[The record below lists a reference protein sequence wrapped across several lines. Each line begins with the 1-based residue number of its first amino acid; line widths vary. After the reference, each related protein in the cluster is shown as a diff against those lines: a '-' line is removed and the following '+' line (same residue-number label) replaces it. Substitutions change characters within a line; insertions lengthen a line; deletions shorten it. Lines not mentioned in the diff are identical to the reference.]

1 MFDLFR
7 FGVLAIPILNAC
19 ASRAASMSP
28 AQSTRNHPQL
38 RIPIIP
44 IVVESFRTV
53 LLHFCRLP
61 DAGPSPGVGSLANQL
76 PF

>member
-28 AQSTRNHPQL
+28 AQSTRIQGIEDYIWRRGAL
-38 RIPIIP
+38 S
-44 IVVESFRTV
+44 V
-53 LLHFCRLP
+53 
-61 DAGPSPGVGSLANQL
+61 PSLYLMYQY
-76 PF
+76 